1 LSPGWERGEGSVAK
15 GTSLNYNYKAVVDWD
30 LAFKV
35 VGVGFVGVFLVL
47 SLVALMM
54 WLTGLVLSRL
64 GGHGGEKGN
73 NEKG

>member
-1 LSPGWERGEGSVAK
+1 M
-15 GTSLNYNYKAVVDWD
+15 YNYKAVVDWD

-47 SLVALMM
+47 SMVALMM
-54 WLTGLVLSRL
+54 WLNRLVLRRL
-64 GGHGGEKGN
+64 GGNGEGEDN

>member
-1 LSPGWERGEGSVAK
+1 M
-15 GTSLNYNYKAVVDWD
+15 VDWD

-64 GGHGGEKGN
+64 GGHGEEKGN

>member
-1 LSPGWERGEGSVAK
+1 MSPKALPSM
-15 GTSLNYNYKAVVDWD
+15 YNYKAVVDWD

-47 SLVALMM
+47 SMVALMM
-54 WLTGLVLSRL
+54 WLNGLVLRRL
-64 GGHGGEKGN
+64 GGNGEGEDN